1 MLMAAH
7 RNLSCCFTGHRAAKL
22 PWGFL
27 EEDARCVALKRH
39 IFDTVEAVYASGIR
53 HFICGM
59 ANGCDLYFCEA
70 VLVLREER
78 PEITLE
84 AAVPFEGQAERWPP
98 YQRRRYDR
106 LLAEC
111 DEKTLIQKDYS
122 SECMDR
128 RNRYMVDHSSILV
141 AAYDGLSGGT
151 LNTLR
156 YALAEGLEIIE
167 LPII

>member
-1 MLMAAH
+1 MAAH

-22 PWGFL
+22 PWGFM
-27 EEDARCVALKRH
+27 EEDTRCVALKQR
-39 IFDTVEAVYASGIR
+39 IFDAVEAVYTAGIR

-70 VLVLREER
+70 VLSIRSER
-78 PEITLE
+78 PDITLE
-84 AAVPFEGQAERWPP
+84 AAVPFEAQAARWPP
-98 YQRRRYDR
+98 ELRHRYCR
-106 LLAEC
+106 LLTEC
-111 DEKTLIQKDYS
+111 DEQTLIQRGYS
-122 SECMDR
+122 IDCMTK
-128 RNRYMVDHSSILV
+128 RNRYMVDHSSVLI

-167 LPII
+167 LPIV